1 MKRITFFIIS
11 VFFFAPAF
19 SQFQL
24 SHGTWGDESG
34 QSIRKTPFDKGYII
48 AGYTDFKYMPG
59 YNAILSKTSK
69 DGHIYWS
76 RIYGGDG
83 TDYFNSVRPVY
94 LKEFNGYVALGSTN
108 SIGAGGT
115 DMFMVRTDTIGRPVS
130 VNTYG
135 GSQYEGGACI
145 QVVRNPRTRIPELV
159 MIGHSSSYFPVIDK
173 KLFVV
178 KTALNGKYLDAIVF
192 SDEGAHAGNWIEQT
206 SDGGFIAVGT
216 TTNSCCCG
224 PNFDVENWDIFV
236 VKLNYSLDVEW
247 ARTIGGDSSL
257 YDNDVANS
265 VKETK
270 DGYIVTG
277 YTESLSQN
285 NFKDVFIL
293 KLNHKGGFMWMKN
306 YGRKGDDIGNDILN
320 VEDTVLGYQYLV
332 NGKINIDGPDYA
344 LLMATDYYG
353 NLKWSKAYGMK
364 KDDEAG
370 LEMDRNGEEGYAF
383 TGSVKSF
390 GEGKRDI
397 YQVVTDNYGN
407 SNCPLCEV
415 KVKMDSSAQK
425 PCIKDKF
432 NYQHVKTGMRQRIK
446 YDYIVFKQNACPQLL
461 FSPKEKASSVY
472 SLMPEKEK
480 LLASPNPVSGFVQIK
495 YPEKF
500 QNGKLNIYNNTGQL
514 ILSKKLPDNK
524 IIELSVESIK
534 NGIYRISVFS
544 KNGEYLTAN
553 LLVAH

>member
-1 MKRITFFIIS
+1 MKKSTFLIIS
-11 VFFFAPAF
+11 AFFFAPAF

-34 QSIRKTPFDKGYII
+34 QSIRKTSFDKGYVI
-48 AGYTDFKYMPG
+48 AGFTDFKYMPG
-59 YNAILSKTSK
+59 YNAILSKTSE
-69 DGHIYWS
+69 DGYFNWTK
-76 RIYGGDG
+76 IYGGDG
-83 TDYFNSVRPVY
+83 SDYFNSVRPVY

-115 DMFMVRTDTIGRPVS
+115 DMFMVRTDTFGRPVS

-135 GSQYEGGACI
+135 GSRYEGGSCI
-145 QVVRNPRTRIPELV
+145 QVVKNPKSRTPELV

-173 KLFVV
+173 KMFIV
-178 KTALNGKYLDAIVF
+178 KTTLDGKYLDAIVF
-192 SDEGAHAGNWIEQT
+192 GDEGAHAGNWIEQT

-236 VKLNYSLDVEW
+236 VKLNYGLDVEW

-265 VKETK
+265 VKETE

-277 YTESLSQN
+277 YTESLSKN
-285 NFKDVFIL
+285 NLKDVFIL

-306 YGRKGDDIGNDILN
+306 YGRNGDDIGNDILN

-364 KDDEAG
+364 KDDEIG
-370 LEMDRNGEEGYAF
+370 LEMDRNGNDGYAF

-390 GEGKRDI
+390 GEGERDI

-407 SNCPLCEV
+407 SNCPLCEI
-415 KVKMDSSAQK
+415 KVKMNSLNQE
-425 PCIKDKF
+425 PCIKDNFK
-432 NYQHVKTGMRQRIK
+432 YQHVKTGMSQRIK
-446 YDYIVFKQNACPQLL
+446 YDYIVFEQNACPTLIFNL
-461 FSPKEKASSVY
+461 NEKSSSTNNLV
-472 SLMPEKEK
+472 PENEK
-480 LLASPNPVSGFVQIK
+480 LSVTPNPVPDFAQIK

-500 QNGKLNIYNNTGQL
+500 QNGKLGIYNITGQL
-514 ILSKKLPDNK
+514 VLSRQLTDNNN
-524 IIELSVESIK
+524 INLSVEGIE
-534 NGIYRISVFS
+534 NGIYMVSVS
-544 KNGEYLTAN
+544 SENGESLTTN
-553 LLVAH
+553 MLVAH